1 MAYLLLFRNFPIS
14 IFKIDSRLGIVHLR
28 DDRYVE
34 KCALI
39 AEIVRLIVV
48 VVVTPAAS
56 GRAVRRPVRTRPW
69 KSAARLFVYL

>member
-39 AEIVRLIVV
+39 TEIVRLIVV

-56 GRAVRRPVRTRPW
+56 GRAVRRPVRTRP
-69 KSAARLFVYL
+69 